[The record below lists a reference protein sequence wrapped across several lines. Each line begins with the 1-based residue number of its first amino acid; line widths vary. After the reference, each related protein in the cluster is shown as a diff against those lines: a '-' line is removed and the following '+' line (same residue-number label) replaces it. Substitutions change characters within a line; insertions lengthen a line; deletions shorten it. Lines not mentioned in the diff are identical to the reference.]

1 MHVTPSVVQWK
12 EPSPPVSPTPVNG
25 FHVRVKDSTGTVVTQ
40 ATFPVGTPDAN
51 GFLSA
56 PFDAASG
63 LDLSGKV
70 GQALTVTVAA
80 TSAADGESSE
90 TSSSPFT
97 VVGVLDAPDAPVVVQ
112 VG

>member
-1 MHVTPSVVQWK
+1 MHITPSVVQWK
-12 EPSPPVSPTPVNG
+12 EPSPPVSPTPITG
-25 FHVRVKDSTGTVVTQ
+25 FHVRVKDSTGALVTQ

-56 PFDAASG
+56 PFDAPGG

-70 GQALTVTVAA
+70 GQSLTVTVAS
-80 TSAADGESSE
+80 TSASDGESSE
-90 TSSSPFT
+90 TSSAPFT
-97 VVGVLDAPDAPVVVQ
+97 VVGVLDAPDAPTVVQ